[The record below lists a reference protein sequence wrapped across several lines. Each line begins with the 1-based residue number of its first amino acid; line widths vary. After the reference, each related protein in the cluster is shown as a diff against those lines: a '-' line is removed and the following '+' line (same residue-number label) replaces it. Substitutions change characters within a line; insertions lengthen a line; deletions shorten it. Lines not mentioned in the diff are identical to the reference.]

1 MVRRLPRTSQW
12 LPDSVGLQHDSRVE
26 LPVTVGNRS
35 IDVRQECA
43 TDRGPADLT
52 SLPVYTFSCYIP
64 MALHQLP
71 PGLIESSKRVSAVAC
86 RPCAAPVAA
95 KTIIEFAAKTA
106 TLSAETATGSLSEP
120 LVSRCKPYETV
131 RMLKP
136 NDSRGVSALPVFWL
150 LTAKTVIRPLP
161 SILDA

>member
-52 SLPVYTFSCYIP
+52 SLPPYTPFPVTSRWRYISCRR
-64 MALHQLP
+64 
-71 PGLIESSKRVSAVAC
+71 GLIESSKRVSAVAC

-120 LVSRCKPYETV
+120 PR
-131 RMLKP
+131 
-136 NDSRGVSALPVFWL
+136 
-150 LTAKTVIRPLP
+150 I
-161 SILDA
+161 